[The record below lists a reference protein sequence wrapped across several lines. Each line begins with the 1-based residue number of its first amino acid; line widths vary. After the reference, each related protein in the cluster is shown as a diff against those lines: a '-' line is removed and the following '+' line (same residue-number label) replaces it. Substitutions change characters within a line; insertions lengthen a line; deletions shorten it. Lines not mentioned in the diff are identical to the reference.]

1 MKNLFLIALMGMLFI
16 GSPSFVYAQGE
27 DSVEVAIEVPTDT
40 ISIDNMEPVF
50 YEEES
55 EGETCNTLPYAIGG
69 GVIVVAAGLL
79 FFLRKKKK

>member
-1 MKNLFLIALMGMLFI
+1 MKKFFLLALLGTMFL
-16 GSPSFVYAQGE
+16 GSPVLTYAQGE
-27 DSVEVAIEVPTDT
+27 DSVEVALEEPTDT

-69 GVIVVAAGLL
+69 GVLVVAAGAF